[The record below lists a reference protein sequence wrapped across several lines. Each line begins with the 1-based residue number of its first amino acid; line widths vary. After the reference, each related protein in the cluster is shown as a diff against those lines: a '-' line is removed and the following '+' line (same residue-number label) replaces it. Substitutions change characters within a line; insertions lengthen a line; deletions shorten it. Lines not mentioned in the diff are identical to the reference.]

1 MYENIVPYPLWS
13 CQIPSVALL
22 LALFLLR
29 GPATIY
35 PYLFSRLSVG
45 AQLNFATHQE
55 KRRLAAL
62 KLPRY
67 ARLETFNYTRKRHHR
82 PSSSRFLNSLNVNT
96 NETGPVFLL
105 SSHFFLS
112 YFFLFFF
119 HCPSRIARISSIH
132 PSSDSSPRFFSTV
145 PLSLSRT
152 RNLEGKATII
162 TAFSRVHVEYKVSRN
177 VRVPRVMTEHL
188 SVHDP
193 RSSAVSEVIAKWR
206 RK

>member
-1 MYENIVPYPLWS
+1 MYENIVPYALWS

-67 ARLETFNYTRKRHHR
+67 ARLETFNYTRKRHLR
-82 PSSSRFLNSLNVNT
+82 PSSSRFLNSLNVNKT
-96 NETGPVFLL
+96 RAPRF
-105 SSHFFLS
+105 S
-112 YFFLFFF
+112 YFFRFFLLFF
-119 HCPSRIARISSIH
+119 HCLSRIARISSIH
-132 PSSDSSPRFFSTV
+132 PSSDSPRFFSPV

-152 RNLEGKATII
+152 RNLKGKATII